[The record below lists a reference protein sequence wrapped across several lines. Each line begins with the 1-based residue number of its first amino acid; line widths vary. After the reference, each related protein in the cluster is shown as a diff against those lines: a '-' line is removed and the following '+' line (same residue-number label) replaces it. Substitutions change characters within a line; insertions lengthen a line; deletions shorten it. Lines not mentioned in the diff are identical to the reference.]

1 MHNSF
6 LQSLYMNQFFKSFF
20 ASLLAFF
27 VFIFIGFA
35 LLFAIIGALSS
46 EDEVVIPSNS
56 VLVIDLSENF
66 SEQVKED
73 VYNELFN
80 KKKGKTPSLSNL
92 ISLIQYAKTDS
103 SIRGIY
109 LKCQE
114 NPNGFAASEEIR
126 AALMDFKQS
135 KKFIIAFGETIS
147 QKGYWIA
154 NTADLIYA
162 HPQGGLEWT
171 GFSYETMFLKGL
183 LDKLEIQPQV
193 FYAGKF
199 KSATEP
205 FRYSEMSAE
214 NKLQTSQWLNGIYN
228 NFIDGTAQQRNL
240 NADSLKLWSDQA
252 MIQTPNDAV
261 AHQLIDGLYYDDQV
275 KYEIAKK
282 VNVAKSQNISFVR
295 INEYSAAIAIRGKGS
310 DKIAVIYADGDINMG
325 KSDKDGIASDEFRS
339 LIQSIKNDT
348 KISAVVL
355 RINSP
360 GGSALASDI
369 IWREIELLKKVKPVV
384 VSMGNYAASGGYYI
398 ACNADSI
405 FANANTITGSIGVFS
420 VVPNI
425 GNFMKNKL
433 GITYDGVKTSN
444 YADFP
449 TTSRALNATEQKFM
463 QAGVDSI
470 YYAFKLRVAKGR
482 KKSIENVDS
491 IAQGRVWTGAD
502 AIKVGLVDRIGN
514 LDDAIASAAK
524 MAKLKSYSIK
534 SYPERKSFIEDF
546 IGGYEDKVKTKAI
559 QEEIGVQEWEALKQL
574 KSIKQMIGQ
583 PQTRLPIFVVNHP

>member
-1 MHNSF
+1 MNS
-6 LQSLYMNQFFKSFF
+6 FFKSFF

-27 VFIFIGFA
+27 VFVFLGFI
-35 LLFAIIGALSS
+35 LLFAVIGALSS
-46 EDEVVIPSNS
+46 KEEVVIPANS
-56 VLVIDLSENF
+56 VLVIDLSTAF
-66 SEQVKED
+66 PEQAKED
-73 VYNELFN
+73 VYSELLN
-80 KKKGKTPSLSNL
+80 KKNGKIPSLSNL
-92 ISLIQYAKTDS
+92 IALIQYAKTDA
-103 SIRGIY
+103 SIKGIY

-154 NTADLIYA
+154 NAADLVYA

-171 GFSYETMFLKGL
+171 GLSYETMFLKGL

-205 FRYSEMSAE
+205 FRYTEMSPE
-214 NKLQTSQWLNGIYN
+214 NKLQTSEWLNGVYN
-228 NFIDGTAQQRNL
+228 SFIFGTAQQRKL
-240 NADSLKLWSDQA
+240 NADSLKLWSDLA
-252 MIQTPNDAV
+252 MIQTPKDAV
-261 AHQLIDGLYYDDQV
+261 DHQLIDGLFYDDEV
-275 KYEIAKK
+275 KNTIAKK
-282 VNVAKSQNISFVR
+282 VNVSKAQNISFVH
-295 INEYSAAIAIRGKGS
+295 INEYAAAIAIRGKGPG
-310 DKIAVIYADGDINMG
+310 KVAVIYADGDINMG
-325 KSDKDGIASDEFRS
+325 KSDKDGIASDEYRS
-339 LIQSIKNDT
+339 LLQSVKNDAS
-348 KISAVVL
+348 ISAVVI
-355 RINSP
+355 RVNSP

-369 IWREIELLKKVKPVV
+369 IWREIELLKKTKPVV

-420 VVPNI
+420 VVPNF

-449 TTSRALNATEQKFM
+449 TTSRALNTTEQRFM
-463 QAGVDSI
+463 QSGVDSI
-470 YYAFKLRVAKGR
+470 YHTFKTRVAKGR
-482 KKSIENVDS
+482 NMSLDYVDS

-502 AIKVGLVDRIGN
+502 ALRIGLVDRIGN

-524 MAKLKSYSIK
+524 MAKLKGYSIK
-534 SYPERKSFIEDF
+534 SYPERKSFIEDLLT
-546 IGGYEDKVKTKAI
+546 GYEDKVKTKAI
-559 QEEIGVQEWEALKQL
+559 KEEIGIEEWEALQQL
-574 KSIKQMIGQ
+574 KSIKQMMGQ